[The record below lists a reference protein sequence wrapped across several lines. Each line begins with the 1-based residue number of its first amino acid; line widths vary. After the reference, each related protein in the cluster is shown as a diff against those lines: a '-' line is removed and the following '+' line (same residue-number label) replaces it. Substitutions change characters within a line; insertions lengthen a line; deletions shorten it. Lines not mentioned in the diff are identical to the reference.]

1 VAILN
6 GRIERIGDLH
16 DARATEEIDAAGRVL
31 APGFIDVHTHDDT
44 VVIRQPQM
52 LPKLSQGVTTVI
64 VGNCGISASPVSLR
78 GDPPDPMNLLG
89 SRAAFVYPTFS
100 DYRAA
105 VEAANT
111 TLNVAALVGHTA
123 LRSNHLD
130 DLYRTATPM
139 KSPRCAN
146 SCARAW
152 RPVRWD
158 CPRAWP
164 MPARFR
170 HPRMKSCN

>member
-16 DARATEEIDAAGRVL
+16 DARATKKSTPPVVL

-64 VGNCGISASPVSLR
+64 VGNCGISVA
-78 GDPPDPMNLLG
+78 GEFEGNPPDPMNLLG
-89 SRAAFVYPTFS
+89 SAAHSSIRVSAITARRSKRRTP
-100 DYRAA
+100 
-105 VEAANT
+105 
-111 TLNVAALVGHTA
+111 LNVAALVGHTA

-130 DLYRTATPM
+130 DSAP
-139 KSPRCAN
+139 PR
-146 SCARAW
+146 
-152 RPVRWD
+152 
-158 CPRAWP
+158 
-164 MPARFR
+164 
-170 HPRMKSCN
+170 RMKSRDARATAESLEPARWFIHRPGLCQRVQRLHR

>member
-1 VAILN
+1 MYDTLIRNALIIDGSNVPGYPADVAILN

-89 SRAAFVYPTFS
+89 TC
-100 DYRAA
+100 
-105 VEAANT
+105 
-111 TLNVAALVGHTA
+111 L
-123 LRSNHLD
+123 
-130 DLYRTATPM
+130 LYTSP
-139 KSPRCAN
+139 SPRDRTR
-146 SCARAW
+146 SR
-152 RPVRWD
+152 
-158 CPRAWP
+158 
-164 MPARFR
+164 MPSSA
-170 HPRMKSCN
+170 